1 MNSPKI
7 QVATFNLLPKYRLFN
22 KQRFNKMITQNIPV
36 EERPFS
42 NIRQNLKAV
51 GHLSGKE

>member
-7 QVATFNLLPKYRLFN
+7 QVAAFNLLPKYRSFN

-51 GHLSGKE
+51 GHLGGKE